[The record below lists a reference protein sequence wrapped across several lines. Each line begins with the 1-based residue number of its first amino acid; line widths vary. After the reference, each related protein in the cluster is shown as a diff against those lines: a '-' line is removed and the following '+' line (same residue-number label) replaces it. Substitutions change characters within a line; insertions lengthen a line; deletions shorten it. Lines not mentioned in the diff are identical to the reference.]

1 MRVAHLTTGA
11 GSDGLASGEAGS
23 AVTEIKATFS
33 CVRFA
38 VALNAG
44 SAVALA
50 STASISAPSEPSVRR
65 SPQARVGG
73 RSARV
78 VSTVLRTTLEVL
90 GERGYAGLR
99 IEDVAAQA
107 GVNKTTIYRRW
118 PTRADLV
125 IAALTTLATPPKAVH
140 SGRLEGDLH
149 ATFMTRDDAPIDAGR
164 PRRRS
169 RADCRARRSR
179 GRARGS
185 GHQGA
190 PPRACPQRAGAGAPA
205 RRPAQAGRHRAAA
218 RHPHRDHSRTAARM
232 PSPAGP
238 QWVRRVV
245 RARALPGATT

>member
-107 GVNKTTIYRRW
+107 GVNKTTVYRRW

-149 ATFMTRDDAPIDAGR
+149 ATFMSATTLRSTRVGR
-164 PRRRS
+164 GVV
-169 RADCRARRSR
+169 RALIAER
-179 GRARGS
+179 GDPEVERVVRVIKER
-185 GHQGA
+185 H
-190 PPRACPQRAGAGAPA
+190 RAPA
-205 RRPAQAGRHRAAA
+205 RSVLEQARRRGELPKRVDIELLLDILTGTIHGRLRDCPRPLDKH
-218 RHPHRDHSRTAARM
+218 
-232 PSPAGP
+232 
-238 QWVRRVV
+238 WVRRVIRLV
-245 RARALPGATT
+245 LTGATT